1 MSQVFV
7 SLSRLAVSTVTVAC
21 PAVMAVSTVPVAL
34 AAVATLPVQVPVL
47 ELAVAL
53 LTDLSTLAVLPGLPD
68 LMLPLPVLPVALLS
82 DLLLP
87 LPVLPVALL
96 SDLLVPVPVLPVTE
110 LLVWP
115 TLPVFVLAVA
125 PAVGT
130 AVLDIAS
137 AMLHIAGHTPI
148 LGTARIA
155 AGIARIAAAGIPAT
169 VPARIA
175 ASLLAGIA
183 ALGTRPCAGAAL
195 GTRPGAALGTAS
207 PSCMDSRVWVRGLT
221 PSRQRVIPRWCMGAR
236 PNPHVPTGYTSVQL
250 TYTVRGRL
258 QVMPCGVTG
267 GPLTKSA
274 Q

>member
-1 MSQVFV
+1 
-7 SLSRLAVSTVTVAC
+7 
-21 PAVMAVSTVPVAL
+21 MAVSTVPVAL

-68 LMLPLPVLPVALLS
+68 L
-82 DLLLP
+82 
-87 LPVLPVALL
+87 
-96 SDLLVPVPVLPVTE
+96 LVPVPVLPVTE

-115 TLPVFVLAVA
+115 TLPVFVLSVA

-169 VPARIA
+169 VPAPIA
-175 ASLLAGIA
+175 ASLLAGID
-183 ALGTRPCAGAAL
+183 ALGTRAGAA
-195 GTRPGAALGTAS
+195 RAAAAAAS

-221 PSRQRVIPRWCMGAR
+221 RSRQRVIPRWGMGAR
-236 PNPHVPTGYTSVQL
+236 PNPHGPTGYTSLVSL
-250 TYTVRGRL
+250 Y
-258 QVMPCGVTG
+258 
-267 GPLTKSA
+267 
-274 Q
+274 